1 MIHVDYVP
9 LPNINHLD
17 YNLKWDGLIY
27 HISLIQL
34 NGSNDSAT
42 DASFENIQD
51 F

>member
-1 MIHVDYVP
+1 MIHVGYVP

-17 YNLKWDGLIY
+17 YNLKGDRLIY

-34 NGSNDSAT
+34 NGDNDSST
-42 DASFENIQD
+42 DASFGTIQD